1 MDAEIVLLR
10 LLHIVPGVVW
20 VGSAVFMA
28 WVMQPAIA
36 KTGPPHSGAVMR
48 NMVNPMVITLHASA
62 LLTIVIGVVMAFRV
76 RDPLFDFL
84 WSTDWGTMI
93 WLGALLSV
101 IGYAIGTIGGI
112 SSKKMMD
119 IGASLQG
126 PPSPEQAAQMA
137 ALQKRGALLTKIASA
152 IVLVAVACMA
162 LAQHV

>member
-126 PPSPEQAAQMA
+126 PPSPEQAAEMT